1 MITITKM
8 WTRHCVQP
16 HLKLWLILP
25 LTGLLINMQL
35 NSAKISCY
43 VDSDLA
49 GNEDIP
55 VYEKEGLIE
64 RLV

>member
-1 MITITKM
+1 MANIAAD
-8 WTRHCVQP
+8 WTTSKYAIERYD
-16 HLKLWLILP
+16 
-25 LTGLLINMQL
+25 
-35 NSAKISCY
+35 SAKISCY

-55 VYEKEGLIE
+55 VYEKERLIG

>member
-1 MITITKM
+1 MANISAD
-8 WTRHCVQP
+8 WTTSKYAIE
-16 HLKLWLILP
+16 KL
-25 LTGLLINMQL
+25 ND
-35 NSAKISCY
+35 SAKISCY

-55 VYEKEGLIE
+55 VYEKKDLIE